1 MIRIYLLAMTS
12 SPKTPKA
19 ATNPKTAPAKPE
31 APVKPFATAA
41 AWATWLEKNHATSSG
56 LWMQLMKKG
65 SGRKSVTYAE
75 ALDEALC
82 HGWIDGQKRS
92 FDEESWLQKFTPRGR
107 KSIWSK
113 INQEKVA
120 ALEKAGRMKPAGLAA
135 VAAAKADG
143 RWDAAYESQSRMTV
157 PDDFKALLARHPQ
170 AEAFFATL
178 KSASRFAILFRLQ
191 TAKKAETRARKM
203 DEFVAMLARGE
214 APHLMPTPTAR
225 RDAAAK

>member
-1 MIRIYLLAMTS
+1 
-12 SPKTPKA
+12 
-19 ATNPKTAPAKPE
+19 
-31 APVKPFATAA
+31 
-41 AWATWLEKNHATSSG
+41 
-56 LWMQLMKKG
+56 KKG

-170 AEAFFATL
+170 AETFFATL
-178 KSASRFAILFRLQ
+178 KSASRFAIL
-191 TAKKAETRARKM
+191 
-203 DEFVAMLARGE
+203 
-214 APHLMPTPTAR
+214 
-225 RDAAAK
+225 